1 MRANLAASLKREP
14 SMAIRIARAD
24 DDFDDWEGLHALLV
38 RAFAYMEGRIDPPSS
53 LNRMTMDTLR
63 EKASAETLLL
73 ARDGETL
80 VGCGYLRD
88 DGATLYLGKFAVDQ
102 AYRRRGVLRAMFD
115 LAEEIARKEGKTA
128 LELQTRI
135 ELVENHATFAALG
148 FVKSGE
154 EAHAGYNRPTSIW
167 MRKAL

>member
-1 MRANLAASLKREP
+1 
-14 SMAIRIARAD
+14 MAIQVSRAD
-24 DDFDDWEGLHALLV
+24 ADFRDWDGLHALLT
-38 RAFAYMEGRIDPPSS
+38 RSFAYMKGRIDPPSS
-53 LNRMTMDTLR
+53 LTRMSVETLR
-63 EKASAETLLL
+63 EKAGEETLLL

-88 DGATLYLGKFAVDQ
+88 DGATLYLGKFAVAQ

-115 LAEEIARKEGKTA
+115 LAEKIARQEGKTA

-167 MRKAL
+167 MRKVL

>member
-1 MRANLAASLKREP
+1 
-14 SMAIRIARAD
+14 MAIQVARAD
-24 DDFDDWEGLHALLV
+24 ADFDDWDGLHDLLT

-53 LNRMTMDTLR
+53 LNRMNVDSLR
-63 EKASAETLLL
+63 EKAGEEMLLL
-73 ARDGETL
+73 AHDGGKL
-80 VGCGYLRD
+80 IGCGYLRD

-102 AYRRRGVLRAMFD
+102 TYRRRGVLKAMFG
-115 LAEEIARKEGKTA
+115 LAEAIARKAGKTS

-148 FVKSGE
+148 FVKSRE
-154 EAHAGYNRPTSIW
+154 EAHPGYDRPTSIW